1 MGGVPHLSTGDMLRA
16 AVAAGT
22 ELGKKAKGL
31 MDAGKLVDDDLVN
44 GIVIEALNGDQCK
57 KGFILDGY
65 PRTVAQAEFLDES
78 LAANGRAITHVV
90 QLIVPDEE
98 LKVRILGRLIHKPSG
113 RSYHVKFNPPKEEMK
128 DDITGEPLIKR
139 GDDNEESLG
148 KRLEAFRAQTEPVV
162 GHYKGRVY
170 PIDAVGKTDKIW
182 SLISACFEPPRC
194 IILTG
199 PPGAGKGTQAPRLV
213 EMLGVPH
220 LSTGDMLRAA
230 VAAGTE
236 LGKKA
241 KGLMDEGKLV
251 SDDLVNGIVS
261 EALNDD
267 KCRNGFILDGYPRT
281 VVQAE
286 FLDDALSKNGGRK
299 ITHLVQ
305 LVVPNEELK
314 VRILGRLIHK
324 PSGRSYHTKFN
335 PPKEEMK
342 DDITGEPLI
351 KRGDDNEESLT
362 KRLDAYGKQTAPV
375 VDHYLKT
382 NKECVF
388 KIDGNCKPEKVSEQ
402 IDAVFA
408 K

>member
-1 MGGVPHLSTGDMLRA
+1 
-16 AVAAGT
+16 
-22 ELGKKAKGL
+22 
-31 MDAGKLVDDDLVN
+31 MDA
-44 GIVIEALNGDQCK
+44 
-57 KGFILDGY
+57 
-65 PRTVAQAEFLDES
+65 
-78 LAANGRAITHVV
+78 
-90 QLIVPDEE
+90 
-98 LKVRILGRLIHKPSG
+98 
-113 RSYHVKFNPPKEEMK
+113 
-128 DDITGEPLIKR
+128 
-139 GDDNEESLG
+139 
-148 KRLEAFRAQTEPVV
+148 
-162 GHYKGRVY
+162 
-170 PIDAVGKTDKIW
+170 
-182 SLISACFEPPRC
+182 
-194 IILTG
+194 
-199 PPGAGKGTQAPRLV
+199 
-213 EMLGVPH
+213 
-220 LSTGDMLRAA
+220 
-230 VAAGTE
+230 
-236 LGKKA
+236 
-241 KGLMDEGKLV
+241 GKLV

-267 KCRNGFILDGYPRT
+267 KCRKGFILDGYPRT

-286 FLDDALSKNGGRK
+286 FLDDALSKNGGRT

-324 PSGRSYHTKFN
+324 ASGRSYHTKFN

-342 DDITGEPLI
+342 DDITGEPLM

-408 K
+408 ECLCLDFF

>member
-1 MGGVPHLSTGDMLRA
+1 MAQAKEEKQADQKAADNCVILIGPPGAGKGTHAPKLVKLLDVPHLSTGDMLRA

-22 ELGKKAKGL
+22 ELGKQAKGL
-31 MDAGKLVDDDLVN
+31 MDA
-44 GIVIEALNGDQCK
+44 
-57 KGFILDGY
+57 
-65 PRTVAQAEFLDES
+65 
-78 LAANGRAITHVV
+78 
-90 QLIVPDEE
+90 
-98 LKVRILGRLIHKPSG
+98 
-113 RSYHVKFNPPKEEMK
+113 
-128 DDITGEPLIKR
+128 
-139 GDDNEESLG
+139 
-148 KRLEAFRAQTEPVV
+148 
-162 GHYKGRVY
+162 
-170 PIDAVGKTDKIW
+170 
-182 SLISACFEPPRC
+182 
-194 IILTG
+194 
-199 PPGAGKGTQAPRLV
+199 
-213 EMLGVPH
+213 
-220 LSTGDMLRAA
+220 
-230 VAAGTE
+230 
-236 LGKKA
+236 
-241 KGLMDEGKLV
+241 GKLV

-261 EALNDD
+261 EALSGDE
-267 KCRNGFILDGYPRT
+267 CRNGFILDGYPRT
-281 VVQAE
+281 VVQAQ
-286 FLDDALSKNGGRK
+286 FLDEALAKNDRK

-305 LVVPNEELK
+305 LVVPNDELK

-382 NKECVF
+382 NKEVVF